1 MPSGGTPW
9 RTIAVVVAT
18 ATAAVLVPSLATG
31 QQPGRQV
38 TLVAEPALIRFNTAN
53 VSVHGQLVGVS
64 NPGRVRVTLR
74 SAVSP
79 YRRFR
84 PRARMNAR
92 PDGTFAFTVAPS
104 VNTQYEVVALAR
116 PSPQSPAVGVLVLRQ
131 VTIKLSSATPRAG
144 RRLRVSGFVYPKEDG
159 DAIALQFGDGTNWR
173 TVQTARIYDV
183 GSGRSGYGFVRAAPR
198 RRTQV
203 RVVLPAD
210 GQHPDSASGARSLRP
225 R

>member
-1 MPSGGTPW
+1 MSSGGIRW
-9 RTIAVVVAT
+9 RKVTVVVA
-18 ATAAVLVPSLATG
+18 AAALVPALAAA
-31 QQPGRQV
+31 QQPSRQA
-38 TLVAEPALIRFNTAN
+38 TLVAEPALITFSTAN
-53 VSVHGQLVGVS
+53 VSVHGQLVGVP
-64 NPGRVRVTLR
+64 NPARVRVTLR

-104 VNTQYEVVALAR
+104 VNTQYDVVAAAR
-116 PSPQSPAVGVLVLRQ
+116 PSLQSPAVGVLVLRQ

-144 RRLRVSGFVYPKEDG
+144 KRLRVSGVVYPKEDG
-159 DAIALQFGDGTNWR
+159 DGIALQFGDGTNWR
-173 TVQTARIYDV
+173 TVQTGRIYDV
-183 GSGRSGYGFVRAAPR
+183 GAGRSGYGFVRAAPR

-210 GQHPDSASGARSLRP
+210 AQHPDSASSARSLRP